1 MKSKTVAIILA
12 FFLGCWG
19 IHQFYLGNGLRGVLY
34 LIVGLLGIFFI
45 IPLLITGVLALID
58 IIIIAMMD
66 EQTFINK
73 YSPAYAN
80 RMYQQ
85 PPMQQFYQQPQYP
98 QQRPQYPQQQ
108 YPQPAQPM
116 QQPHYQQPAQ
126 PSGTNTAKLKELKS
140 LLDSGALTQEEFDNE
155 KRKILGN

>member
-1 MKSKTVAIILA
+1 MKSKIVAILLA

-19 IHQFYLGNGLRGVLY
+19 IHQFYLGNYLRGVIY
-34 LIVGLLGIFFI
+34 LIVGLFGIFFI

-66 EQTFINK
+66 EQTFVQK

-80 RMYQQ
+80 QM
-85 PPMQQFYQQPQYP
+85 YQQPQYP
-98 QQRPQYPQQQ
+98 QQSMQQPQYPQQSMQQPQ
-108 YPQPAQPM
+108 YPQQPT
-116 QQPHYQQPAQ
+116 Q
-126 PSGTNTAKLKELKS
+126 PSETNTAKLKEMKS
-140 LLDSGALTQEEFDNE
+140 LLDSGILTQEEFDNE

>member
-1 MKSKTVAIILA
+1 MKSKIVAILLA

-19 IHQFYLGNGLRGVLY
+19 IHQFYLGNYLRGVIY
-34 LIVGLLGIFFI
+34 LIVGLFGIFFI

-66 EQTFINK
+66 EQTFVQK

-80 RMYQQ
+80 QM
-85 PPMQQFYQQPQYP
+85 YQQPQYP
-98 QQRPQYPQQQ
+98 QQPT
-108 YPQPAQPM
+108 
-116 QQPHYQQPAQ
+116 Q
-126 PSGTNTAKLKELKS
+126 PSETNTAKLKEMKS
-140 LLDSGALTQEEFDNE
+140 LLDSGILTQEEFDNE

>member
-1 MKSKTVAIILA
+1 MKSKIVAILLA

-19 IHQFYLGNGLRGVLY
+19 IHQFYLGNYLRGVIY
-34 LIVGLLGIFFI
+34 LIVGLFGIFFI

-66 EQTFINK
+66 EQTFVQK

-80 RMYQQ
+80 QM
-85 PPMQQFYQQPQYP
+85 YQQPQYP
-98 QQRPQYPQQQ
+98 QQSMQQPQYPQQ
-108 YPQPAQPM
+108 PT
-116 QQPHYQQPAQ
+116 Q
-126 PSGTNTAKLKELKS
+126 PSETNTAKLKEMKS
-140 LLDSGALTQEEFDNE
+140 LLDSGILTQEEFDNE